1 VKAWD
6 YPALLDAYA
15 KAEHFARTESV
26 PVVVHVIEVT
36 QPQGHSTSGSHERYK
51 NEERLA
57 WEAEFDGLVKFKE
70 WILNYSIEIEGKEE
84 VLQPRKNWMPL
95 MKKPKNS
102 KSRTK
107 NSLGKLSEA
116 IKDLISSV
124 LPLVENLKGQ
134 NAEVENYIN
143 QFNKLVSKA
152 KKDVFHLV
160 RRFYGDK
167 RNKFC

>member
-1 VKAWD
+1 
-6 YPALLDAYA
+6 LDAYA

-26 PVVVHVIEVT
+26 PVVVHVVEVT

-70 WILNYSIEIEGKEE
+70 WILNYSIEIDGKEE
-84 VLQPRKNWMPL
+84 VLLQLKNWMLL
-95 MKKPKNS
+95 MKKLKNS

-107 NSLGKLSEA
+107 TAWENYQKA
-116 IKDLISSV
+116 ITEFIQSI

-134 NAEVENYIN
+134 NAEVKIISLISIN
-143 QFNKLVSKA
+143 WFQKLRKMFSIW
-152 KKDVFHLV
+152 
-160 RRFYGDK
+160 
-167 RNKFC
+167 